1 MPEERQLPKMKG
13 SVVVVVVVVVC
24 FVSLSCFLLVSI
36 FSLSLQFVFSHQRS
50 TPPTPLLYIRIA
62 QPGY

>member
-13 SVVVVVVVVVC
+13 SVVVVVVVC